1 MTPPMQRL
9 KLIVERHQDGY
20 VAYPLGVEG
29 IVVGQGDTYEEAVA
43 DLRSAI
49 TFHVETFGPGVLEQA
64 DPVEEVF
71 VAEAVVPA

>member
-1 MTPPMQRL
+1 MSPSMQRL

-20 VAYPLGVEG
+20 VAYPLGIEG
-29 IVVGQGDTYEEAVA
+29 IVVGQGDSYEEAVA

-49 TFHVETFGPGVLEQA
+49 AFHIDTFGPGVLVQA
-64 DPVEEVF
+64 DPVQEVF

>member
-20 VAYPLGVEG
+20 VAYPLGIEG
-29 IVVGQGDTYEEAVA
+29 IVVGQGDSYEEAVA

-49 TFHVETFGPGVLEQA
+49 TFHIETFGPGVLEQA
-64 DPVEEVF
+64 DPVQEVF

>member
-1 MTPPMQRL
+1 MHRL

-20 VAYPLGVEG
+20 LAYPLGIEG
-29 IVVGQGDTYEEAVA
+29 IVVGQGDSYEEAVA

-49 TFHVETFGPGVLEQA
+49 AFHVETFGAGVLEQA
-64 DPVEEVF
+64 DPVQEVF

>member
-1 MTPPMQRL
+1 MSPPMQRL

-20 VAYPLGVEG
+20 VAYPLGIEG
-29 IVVGQGDTYEEAVA
+29 IVVGQGDSYEEAVA

-49 TFHVETFGPGVLEQA
+49 AFHIDTFGPGVLDQV
-64 DPVEEVF
+64 DPVQEVF

>member
-1 MTPPMQRL
+1 MQRL

-20 VAYPLGVEG
+20 VAYPLRIEG
-29 IVVGQGDTYEEAVA
+29 IVVGQGDSYEEAVA

-49 TFHVETFGPGVLEQA
+49 AFHIDTFGPGVLVQA
-64 DPVEEVF
+64 DPVQEVF

>member
-1 MTPPMQRL
+1 MQRL

-20 VAYPLGVEG
+20 VAYPLGIEG
-29 IVVGQGDTYEEAVA
+29 IVVGQGDSYEEAVA

-49 TFHVETFGPGVLEQA
+49 AFHIDTFGPGVLDQV
-64 DPVEEVF
+64 DPVQEVF

>member
-1 MTPPMQRL
+1 MSPPMQRL

-20 VAYPLGVEG
+20 VAYPLGIEG
-29 IVVGQGDTYEEAVA
+29 IVVGQGDSYEEAVA

-49 TFHVETFGPGVLEQA
+49 AFHIDTFGRGVLDQA
-64 DPVEEVF
+64 DPVQEVF

>member
-1 MTPPMQRL
+1 MSPPMHRL

-20 VAYPLGVEG
+20 VAYPLGIEG
-29 IVVGQGDTYEEAVA
+29 IVVGQGDSYEEAIA

-49 TFHVETFGPGVLEQA
+49 AFHIDTFGPGVLDQV
-64 DPVEEVF
+64 DPVQEVF